1 MHKKQN
7 KPRAVSFWMQPE
19 LGKEISERG
28 DNRTLVIHRDLE
40 RLYTLYHYA
49 LQDISLSL
57 QEAWFVVDILNGTPM
72 DAETANMLWA
82 EAEDACNLDGLDKK
96 WSIDGKALVEKLK
109 KLSRTQSLA
118 LIDAAERFWQANTGG
133 MSDEELRKFFR
144 PAICAGG

>member
-19 LGKEISERG
+19 LGKEIEERG

-40 RLYTLYHYA
+40 RLYTLYRYA

-57 QEAWFVVDILNGTPM
+57 QEAWFIVDILNGTPM

-82 EAEDACNLDGLDKK
+82 EAEDACFLNHLDQK
-96 WSIDGKALVEKLK
+96 WGIDGKALVEKLK

-118 LIDAAERFWQANTGG
+118 LIDAAERFWQANTGNMG
-133 MSDEELRKFFR
+133 EEDIKRFFR
-144 PAICAGG
+144 MAVI

>member
-19 LGKEISERG
+19 LGKEIEERG

-40 RLYTLYHYA
+40 RLYTLYRYA

-57 QEAWFVVDILNGTPM
+57 QEAWFIVDILNGTPM

-82 EAEDACNLDGLDKK
+82 EAEDACFLNHLDQK
-96 WSIDGKALVEKLK
+96 WGIDGKALVEKLK

-118 LIDAAERFWQANTGG
+118 LIDAAERFWQANTGS

>member
-40 RLYTLYHYA
+40 RLYTLYRYA

-57 QEAWFVVDILNGTPM
+57 QEAWFIVDILNGTPM

-82 EAEDACNLDGLDKK
+82 EAEDACFLNHLDQK
-96 WSIDGKALVEKLK
+96 WGIDGKALVEKLK
-109 KLSRTQSLA
+109 KLSRTHCLA
-118 LIDAAERFWQANTGG
+118 LVDAAERFWQANTGNMG
-133 MSDEELRKFFR
+133 EEDIKRFFR
-144 PAICAGG
+144 MAVI